1 MQGRLIAVEGADAS
15 GKHTQAR
22 LLFERLKKEG
32 FECAMVSFPR
42 YETFWGKVVKKYLK
56 GGFGSLKEV
65 KPEFASLLFSL
76 DRFDAMPW
84 IEQELG
90 KGKIV
95 VCDRYIA
102 SNVAHQAAKFGG
114 KEREVFIRWIGIV
127 EGGLPRPSLTFFLDL
142 PVSVS
147 ASLMN
152 GRARERDIH
161 ELDLDYLK
169 AVRDV
174 YLSLSRGPGWFRVD
188 CSSGKGIRAREEIHE
203 EIWKKAKQV
212 VLKN

>member
-1 MQGRLIAVEGADAS
+1 MKGLLIAIEGVDAS

-32 FECAMVSFPR
+32 FGCSLVSFPR
-42 YETFWGKVVKKYLK
+42 YETFWGRLVKKYLK

-65 KPEFASLLFSL
+65 KPEFASLLYSL

-84 IEQELG
+84 IELEFA

-102 SNVAHQAAKFGG
+102 SNVAHQAAKFSG
-114 KEREVFIRWIGIV
+114 KERGAFIRWIEIV
-127 EGGLPRPSLTFFLDL
+127 EGRLPKPALTIFLDL
-142 PVSVS
+142 PVPVS
-147 ASLMN
+147 AGLMN

-161 ELDLDYLK
+161 ELDLKYLE
-169 AVRDV
+169 AVRAV
-174 YLSLSRGPGWFRVD
+174 YLFLSKRPGWFRVG
-188 CSSGKGIRAREEIHE
+188 CSSGKGIKPKGEIHGL
-203 EIWKKAKQV
+203 IWRRVQEY
-212 VLKN
+212 L